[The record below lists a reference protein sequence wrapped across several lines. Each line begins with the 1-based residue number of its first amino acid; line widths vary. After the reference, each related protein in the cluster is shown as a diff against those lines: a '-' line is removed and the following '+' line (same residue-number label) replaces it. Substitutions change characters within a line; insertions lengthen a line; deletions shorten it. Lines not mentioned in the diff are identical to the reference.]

1 MSPKL
6 HQKNLEALGLASEA
20 TRKGGHRGPGPGPA
34 KRGARLAR
42 RSHLGVGIHA
52 VDEIVHLRVVLLPV
66 ALVGLQGEQDQDGDE
81 EGDPQQE
88 YRQEET
94 SVH

>member
-20 TRKGGHRGPGPGPA
+20 TQKGRRGGGVPAPGPPP
-34 KRGARLAR
+34 R
-42 RSHLGVGIHA
+42 RSHLGIGVHA

-66 ALVGLQGEQDQDGDE
+66 ALVGLQGE
-81 EGDPQQE
+81 
-88 YRQEET
+88 
-94 SVH
+94 